1 MNQETTLHESQGCR
15 ILEYPA
21 EGSPLGNA
29 SSPLEI
35 ISAARSQQAELV
47 AIPVERLGDEF
58 FHLRN
63 GIAGEVLQKFVTY
76 QLRVAIVGDVTSLSA
91 ASKAFHDFVIEC
103 NRGLDVWFVRN
114 MVELNDRLRRNAKP
128 QTNPTALC

>member
-21 EGSPLGNA
+21 EGPFLGNV
-29 SSPLEI
+29 SSSLEI
-35 ISAARSQQAELV
+35 ISAARSQRAELV
-47 AIPVERLGDEF
+47 AIPIERLGNEF

-76 QLRVAIVGDVTSLSA
+76 HLRIAIVGDVTSLSV
-91 ASKAFHDFVIEC
+91 ASKAFHDFVVEC
-103 NRGLDVWFVRN
+103 NRGSAVWFVRE
-114 MVELNDRLRRNAKP
+114 MEELNGRLLRSA
-128 QTNPTALC
+128 QDETA